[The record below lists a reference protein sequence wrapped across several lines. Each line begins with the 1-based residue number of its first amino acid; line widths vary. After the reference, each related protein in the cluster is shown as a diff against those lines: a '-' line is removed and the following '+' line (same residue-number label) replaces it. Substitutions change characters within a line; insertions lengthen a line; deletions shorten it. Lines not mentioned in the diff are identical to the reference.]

1 VTSLEQ
7 FYQLEKNVKVV
18 AYQKM
23 HTGTVR
29 NLWDRFTLGKTAI
42 EFLPCEE
49 FLFKIGEPRIPV
61 LEGNREYALSVDAN
75 GCAVVG
81 KDFGGLM
88 RGFFVLL
95 MKLEP
100 VRGTIFSAIPAG
112 KAITC

>member
-1 VTSLEQ
+1 MDRI
-7 FYQLEKNVKVV
+7 YQLKSSVMAV
-18 AYQKM
+18 AHHEM
-23 HTGTVR
+23 HTKTVKT
-29 NLWDRFTLGKTAI
+29 LWDRFALGETAI

-61 LEGNREYALSVDAN
+61 LEENREYALSVDAN